1 MQSITAYVDIVRQLL
16 SRYLLEFPEETDRL
30 QNLTSLLAQA
40 DDAVA
45 TRHYLPGHL
54 TACGLVVDWKN
65 ETALLIY
72 HKFLKRWLQPGGH
85 LEGPEVLVE
94 AALREVNEEV
104 GQFPVRL
111 NAWHAKSQLPIDV
124 DSHAIPESPQKGEQ
138 AHSHHD
144 FIYLFDLLAEAKIT
158 LQETEVTDY
167 RWVPIAELKVGL
179 YGQRLKRVAEK
190 IEKLNV
196 TLAGSRQ

>member
-1 MQSITAYVDIVRQLL
+1 LQSITAYVDIVRQLL